1 MTAPEWIE
9 LQLQLPREQCELA
22 EELLLALEASS
33 VTLED
38 GADQPLLEP
47 AIGERPLWD
56 LVIVKGLFAGD
67 VATAQIEAAL
77 AVELPC
83 APLQQRWAP
92 LDNRDWSQEWKR
104 YFEPIQCGQRLW
116 ICPSWMAPPQ
126 PDAVNLILD
135 PGLAFGTG
143 SHPTTHLCLRWLEQ
157 LPLTGA
163 TVIDYG
169 CGSGILGIAALLLGA
184 ERVIAVDNDPLAL
197 TATADNADNN
207 QIAPERIATYL
218 PEHLPAD
225 SGADIV
231 LANILAEP
239 LIQLADT
246 LVALLNPRGQLCLS
260 GLLDSQLEAVTR
272 PYQRAVAF
280 QPPAIEQGWV
290 QIAGTLRG

>member
-1 MTAPEWIE
+1 MSAPEWIE
-9 LQLQLPREQCELA
+9 LQLELSREQCELV
-22 EELLLALEASS
+22 EELLMAVGAATVS
-33 VTLED
+33 LED
-38 GADQPLLEP
+38 AADQPLLEP
-47 AIGERPLWD
+47 AIGETPLWD
-56 LVIVKGLFAGD
+56 RVIVKGLFEGG
-67 VATAQIEAAL
+67 VERTSIEAAL
-77 AVELPC
+77 AAEMPTAAHHQQWVELE
-83 APLQQRWAP
+83 
-92 LDNRDWSQEWKR
+92 NKDWSQEWKR
-104 YFEPIQCGQRLW
+104 YFEPIKCGQRLW
-116 ICPSWMAPPQ
+116 ICPSWMAPHE
-126 PDAVNLILD
+126 PDAVNLLLD

-157 LPLTGA
+157 LPLAGA

-197 TATADNADNN
+197 TATADNAANN

-218 PEHLPAD
+218 PEQLPAD
-225 SGADIV
+225 SRADIV

-246 LVALLNPRGQLCLS
+246 LAALLKPRGQLCLS